1 MYIILGEEQIALTLW
16 YWRGVKTLV
25 MYPIII
31 ADIAPKIPG
40 GLTHFNGPGRHEYKP
55 LYRVYHKTY
64 HRMVTYVQKGTQWK
78 NGKCNIFVRI
88 NYIVEIMYQPGRHVK
103 CVI

>member
-31 ADIAPKIPG
+31 SDIAPKIPG
-40 GLTHFNGPGRHEYKP
+40 GLTLLIGHGRREISHYTGFITRP
-55 LYRVYHKTY
+55 TIGWLYT
-64 HRMVTYVQKGTQWK
+64 
-78 NGKCNIFVRI
+78 
-88 NYIVEIMYQPGRHVK
+88 
-103 CVI
+103 